1 MTVSGRALRI
11 AQVVTLFSPEGAYGG
26 PTRVAANQAKALME
40 RGHEV
45 TLFGGARGFDRL
57 PEMYDGVPAR
67 LFPVA
72 HLVPGSGFAG
82 LFSPG
87 LAGYL
92 TRHARDFDVIH
103 VHMARD
109 LVTLPAALIARGR
122 GVPFVAQTHGMIDAS
137 SKLLAKPLDRLL
149 TRPLL
154 NSAERVLYLTPREAA
169 DVRSVAGT
177 ADLRLEMLPNGVPA
191 AEPLPLTTREPL
203 DVLFLARLHER
214 KRPRVFL
221 EAAGLLAERFANVT
235 FSIIGPDEGEEAG
248 VRNIAQKLD
257 PTGQRIRVEGP
268 LQPHETL
275 ERMRQSSIYVLPSA
289 NEPFPMSVLEAM
301 SAGIPV
307 VINDDCGLSDAVQ
320 TGDAGI
326 VTDGS
331 ATSVAD
337 AISSL
342 LSDEGRRNEMG
353 GNARKLVEDS
363 FSMEAV
369 TERLEEI
376 YQAAVA
382 AMEEVGSPA

>member
-1 MTVSGRALRI
+1 MIVNERALRI
-11 AQVVTLFSPEGAYGG
+11 AHVVTLFSPDGAYGG
-26 PTRVAANQAKALME
+26 PTRVAANQAKGLME

-45 TLFGGARGFDRL
+45 TLLGGARGFDQL

-72 HLVPGSGFAG
+72 HLVPRSGFAG
-82 LFSPG
+82 LSSPG
-87 LAGYL
+87 LAAYL

-109 LVTLPAALIARGR
+109 LVTLPAAFIARRR

-154 NSAERVLYLTPREAA
+154 NAAERVLYLTPREAA
-169 DVRSVAGT
+169 DLRSVAGT
-177 ADLRLEMLPNGVPA
+177 ADLQLEMLPNGVPA
-191 AEPLPLTTREPL
+191 AEPLPLTTEEPL

-214 KRPRVFL
+214 KRPRVLL
-221 EAAGLLAERFANVT
+221 EAADLLAERFPNVT
-235 FSIIGPDEGEEAG
+235 FSIVGPDEGEGAE
-248 VRNIAQKLD
+248 VRNLAQKLD
-257 PTGQRIRVEGP
+257 PNGQRVRVEGA

-275 ERMRQSSIYVLPSA
+275 GRMRQSSIYVLPSA

-301 SAGIPV
+301 SVGIPV
-307 VINDDCGLSDAVQ
+307 VINDDCGLSDAVR
-320 TGDAGI
+320 TGDAGV
-326 VTDGS
+326 VTAGS
-331 ATSVAD
+331 ATSVAE

-342 LSDEGRRNEMG
+342 LGDEKRRNEMG
-353 GNARKLVEDS
+353 RNARKLVKDS

-369 TERLEEI
+369 AERLEEI
-376 YQAAVA
+376 YRAAVA
-382 AMEEVGSPA
+382 AMDEVGSPA